1 MNGIAKSALL
11 RFTRRTFDAD
21 NRGRTPPPDAN
32 ANVGERTGA
41 RAMTMHE
48 MVTVHGQIER
58 ENARKLREWMEH
70 PHTWAEQVDT
80 RLANLRLADDEISA
94 MRKMGVIA

>member
-1 MNGIAKSALL
+1 
-11 RFTRRTFDAD
+11 
-21 NRGRTPPPDAN
+21 
-32 ANVGERTGA
+32 
-41 RAMTMHE
+41 MTMHE

-58 ENARKLREWMEH
+58 ENARKLREWMEQ